1 MAKQNRRKELPEE
14 AVEDV
19 IKGLQRVDLS
29 PVTHWLS
36 TGCTILDL
44 AIANQLPGGFAG
56 GRISHVY
63 GPESSAKSVLAQ
75 EPLGSAQRQ
84 GGEAWFGDA
93 EFTLDLQRAH
103 LFGMSVA
110 DPATFH
116 YYNPASIEELFD
128 TQIKAALKG
137 RNSDSSPG
145 AFSVDSLS
153 ALPSKAEL
161 EDSLSDS
168 GYGMTRAKQ
177 LSRAFRK
184 FILPLSKANLALIFV
199 DQTRDDVGNPFNKY
213 TVSGGNALKFYA
225 STRVLLEHKGQIKNA
240 SKKVIGVKIG
250 FKVTK
255 NKVAPP
261 FRDGEFLL
269 FFDRGIDNV
278 STNLQWMRDN
288 SSEPKDSGSWYTF
301 NGNKYGPGLTA
312 AAIAI
317 EKSKLE
323 IELEDAVFSRWKEVY
338 ALPERSP
345 RIRRD
350 GS

>member
-1 MAKQNRRKELPEE
+1 MTKSNRRKSLPEE

-19 IKGLQRVDLS
+19 IQGLQRIDLS

-84 GGEAWFGDA
+84 GGEAWFADA
-93 EFTLDLQRAH
+93 EFTLDLQRAG
-103 LFGMSVA
+103 LFGLTVT
-110 DPATFH
+110 DPDTFH
-116 YYNPASIEELFD
+116 YHNPASIEELFD

-137 RNSDSSPG
+137 RKIDSPPG

-161 EDSLSDS
+161 EDGLEKT
-168 GYGMTRAKQ
+168 GFGMTRAKQ
-177 LSRAFRK
+177 MSRAFRK
-184 FILPLSKANLALIFV
+184 FILPLSQANLALIFI

-225 STRVLLEHKGQIKNA
+225 STRVLLEHKGVVKNA

-250 FKVTK
+250 FKVAK

-261 FRDGEFLL
+261 FREGTFVLM
-269 FFDRGIDNV
+269 FDYGIDSV
-278 STNLQWMRDN
+278 STNLEWLREN
-288 SSEPKDSGSWYTF
+288 STEDTKDKGSWYTF
-301 NGNKYGPGLTA
+301 GDRKVGPGIVKA
-312 AAIAI
+312 SISV
-317 EKSKLE
+317 EDENLE
-323 IELEDAVFSRWKEVY
+323 AELEQAVWDRWKEVY
-338 ALPERSP
+338 ETPARKPRERA
-345 RIRRD
+345 
-350 GS
+350 